1 MRKFT
6 VRHQIACTP
15 DRFWEA
21 ILWDPAFNQALYGDL
36 LGYGYSVRKN
46 DIENGVREA
55 TITPKVDLPGPIKKV
70 IGESIGFDENG
81 RMEGEGDARVYRFH
95 VVPHTF
101 SNKISVR
108 GHMEVPPLGA
118 DKCHRIVHFEVGCTI
133 FGIGKLVETFA
144 SKEVERSYDQ
154 SAEFTNSYLARQG

>member
-6 VRHQIACTP
+6 VRHTIDCTP

-21 ILWDPAFNQALYGDL
+21 VLWDPAFNQALYGDL
-36 LGYGYSVRKN
+36 LGYGYAIRKN
-46 DIENGVREA
+46 DPEGGVREA
-55 TITPKVDLPGPIKKV
+55 TITPKVDLPGPIKRV

-81 RMEGEGDARVYRFH
+81 TMQGSGDTRKYTFH

-101 SNKISVR
+101 ANKISVN
-108 GHMEVPPLGA
+108 GFMEVPPAGEG
-118 DKCHRIVHFEVGCTI
+118 KCTRIVHFEVGCTI

-144 SKEVERSYDQ
+144 SKEIERSYDQ
-154 SAEFTNSYLARQG
+154 SAEFTNTYLKRQG